1 MITQIAI
8 NQIQKEII
16 QAISELT
23 IKRENENNN
32 NKKININAFSI
43 SKHIKR
49 DYKTV
54 KTHLKKLKELVCS

>member
-1 MITQIAI
+1 MIIALTT
-8 NQIQKEII
+8 IQQEII
-16 QAISELT
+16 KAISELT
-23 IKRENENNN
+23 IKREEEKNN
-32 NKKININAFSI
+32 NKKTNINAFSI